1 MYTFKDIWNSVCEH
15 CRKQV
20 SDVAYRMW
28 FEPIRPIELKNNEAV
43 LAVQS
48 DMHRNVIEQT
58 YAAGISDAFEA
69 VIGFRVNLKL
79 ICEDSDQQTGGVVA
93 AETAEYSY
101 TFDTYIVGASNRFAH
116 AASLAVAENKSII
129 YNPLFIYGN
138 SGVGKTHL
146 MFAIYNRVK
155 EKYPNKKLLYMRT
168 EEFTNELI
176 RSLNEGRMVEFRE
189 RFRTVDMLMLD
200 DIQFI
205 AGKEST
211 QEEFFNTFNTLY
223 LAGKQIVVTSDR
235 PPKDIKS
242 LDDRIRS
249 RFDSGLLADI
259 APPEFETRV
268 GIIKRKAQMLN
279 INLDDDIVYFI
290 ADQVKQNIRQLE
302 GVVKKLQAMIIFDG
316 VRINNSNVQNV
327 INNIRYSSERE
338 PITVERVVNEVA
350 HTFSLTPDDIYSN
363 KQSASISKGRQIAMY
378 ICRELIP
385 GISLEELGNSFGK
398 KHTTVIYS
406 INQVK
411 EKYIDRGTREK
422 EIIQDIIKNFDS
434 ENM

>member
-1 MYTFKDIWNSVCEH
+1 
-15 CRKQV
+15 
-20 SDVAYRMW
+20 
-28 FEPIRPIELKNNEAV
+28 
-43 LAVQS
+43 
-48 DMHRNVIEQT
+48 
-58 YAAGISDAFEA
+58 
-69 VIGFRVNLKL
+69 
-79 ICEDSDQQTGGVVA
+79 
-93 AETAEYSY
+93 
-101 TFDTYIVGASNRFAH
+101 
-116 AASLAVAENKSII
+116 
-129 YNPLFIYGN
+129 
-138 SGVGKTHL
+138 
-146 MFAIYNRVK
+146 
-155 EKYPNKKLLYMRT
+155 MRT

-350 HTFSLTPDDIYSN
+350 HTLSLTSDDIYSN

>member
-1 MYTFKDIWNSVCEH
+1 MYTFKDIWLGVLDY

-20 SDVAYRMW
+20 VDVAFRMW
-28 FEPIRPIELKNNEAV
+28 FENIKPVELKNNEAV

-48 DMHRNVIEQT
+48 EMHRNVIEQT
-58 YAAGISDAFEA
+58 YSAVIGDALEA
-69 VIGFRVNLKL
+69 VIGFRVNLRL
-79 ICEDSDQQTGGVVA
+79 ICEEAEEPAQDVVA
-93 AETAEYSY
+93 ADVAEYAY

-116 AASLAVAENKSII
+116 AVAMAVAENNSSN
-129 YNPLFIYGN
+129 YNPLVIYGN

-146 MFAIYNRVK
+146 MFAIYNRMK
-155 EKYPNKKLLYMRT
+155 EKFPNKKLLYMRT
-168 EEFTNELI
+168 EDFTNELI

-189 RFRTVDMLMLD
+189 RYRTVDVLMLD

-211 QEEFFNTFNTLY
+211 QEEYFNTFNTLY
-223 LAGKQIVVTSDR
+223 LSGKQIVVTSDR

-249 RFDSGLLADI
+249 RLESGMLADI

-268 GIIKRKAQMLN
+268 SIIRRKAQLLN
-279 INLDDDIVYFI
+279 ITLEDDIVFFI
-290 ADQVKQNIRQLE
+290 AEQVKQNIRQLE
-302 GVVKKLQAMIIFDG
+302 GVVKKLQAMIIFEG
-316 VRINNSNVQNV
+316 ARITRSNVQNI
-327 INNIRYSSERE
+327 INNIRYTSEVE

-363 KQSASISKGRQIAMY
+363 KQSAPISKGRQIAMY
-378 ICRELIP
+378 ISREMIP
-385 GISLEELGNSFGK
+385 TMSLEELGEAFGK

-411 EKYIDRGTREK
+411 EKYINRNTREK
-422 EIIQDIIKNFDS
+422 EIIQDIIKNFNS
-434 ENM
+434 ELN